1 MEATLADAE
10 SVRGFEL
17 VEEAPVL
24 RHFAARFAALDA
36 RLSEV
41 AAGLAPA

>member
-10 SVRGFEL
+10 SIRGFEL

-24 RHFAARFAALDA
+24 RHFTARFAPLDA